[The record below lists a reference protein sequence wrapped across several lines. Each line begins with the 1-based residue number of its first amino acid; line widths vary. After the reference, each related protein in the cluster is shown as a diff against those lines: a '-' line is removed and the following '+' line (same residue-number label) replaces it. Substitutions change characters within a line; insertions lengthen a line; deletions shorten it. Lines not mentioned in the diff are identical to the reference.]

1 MSIKRIFHD
10 PIHKEIVFDSGKPEE
25 LMIMELIDS
34 VPFQRL
40 RRIKQ
45 LGPASLLFHG
55 AESSRFTHSIGVFC
69 IARKI
74 YEKLI
79 EIKSS
84 FCENKFVL
92 YGAALLHDLG
102 HGPLSHTSETIFDHN
117 HEKWSQKLVENY
129 APINSILKKFD
140 NELPR
145 QIGELFESKHLFS
158 KPLKTLISSE
168 IDCDRLDY
176 LLRDSYNTGTKYGLV
191 DLERIISALTFSP
204 DGNIAIKPKG
214 VIAIE
219 HFLVLRNLMYRT
231 IYNHRINE
239 ISTWILEKIIY
250 TIKNNFEKKIWLDN
264 SLHRWIFSPAK
275 IDFEDFIRN
284 DDVTFYYHLIRWKDE
299 SFEPLSTL
307 CKMFI
312 NRDLL
317 KASNISF
324 LSKFDRLKIFAI
336 TRKLCEANNYDSE
349 IFCGIKEKSFK
360 GFESNNALKIWDGTY
375 QSSLDNS
382 SDLIKTLMKSEESS
396 FIIYPSIIKNEINK
410 QISYLRNN
418 SRH

>member
-25 LMIMELIDS
+25 LMIMELIDTIA
-34 VPFQRL
+34 FQRL

-45 LGPASLLFHG
+45 LGAASLVFHG

-74 YEKLI
+74 YQRLI

-84 FCENKFVL
+84 FYENKFVL

-102 HGPLSHTSETIFDHN
+102 HGPLSHTSEVIFDHN
-117 HEKWSQKLVENY
+117 HEEWSQNLVKNY
-129 APINSILKKFD
+129 SPINSILKKYD
-140 NELPR
+140 NELPK
-145 QIGELFESKHLFS
+145 QICELFESKQLFS
-158 KPLKTLISSE
+158 NPLKTLISSE

-191 DLERIISALTFSP
+191 DLERIISGLTFSP

-214 VIAIE
+214 IIAIE

-239 ISTWILEKIIY
+239 ISTWILEKIIF
-250 TIKNNFEKKIWLDN
+250 TIKDNFEKKIWIDN
-264 SLHRWIFSPAK
+264 SLHKWIFSPK
-275 IDFEDFIRN
+275 NLDFDDFIKN
-284 DDVTFYYHLIRWKDE
+284 DDITFYYHLIRWKDE
-299 SFEPLSTL
+299 SFEPLSKL

-312 NRDLL
+312 DRDLL
-317 KASNISF
+317 RASDISF
-324 LSKFDRLKIFAI
+324 LNKVDRLKILAFAK
-336 TRKLCEANNYDSE
+336 KLCEKNNYDSE
-349 IFCGIKEKSFK
+349 IFCGIKERSFK
-360 GFESNNALKIWDGTY
+360 GFESNNAFKIWDGTY
-375 QSSLDNS
+375 QNSLECSSE
-382 SDLIKTLMKSEESS
+382 LIKTLVKSREISL
-396 FIIYPSIIKNEINK
+396 IIYPNLIKSEIK
-410 QISYLRNN
+410 TQISVLKNN
-418 SRH
+418 S

>member
-1 MSIKRIFHD
+1 MSIKRILHD

-25 LMIMELIDS
+25 LMIMELIDTIA
-34 VPFQRL
+34 FQRL

-45 LGPASLLFHG
+45 LGAASLLFHG

-74 YEKLI
+74 YQRLI
-79 EIKSS
+79 ESKSS
-84 FCENKFVL
+84 FCGNKFVL

-102 HGPLSHTSETIFDHN
+102 HGPLSHSSEAIFDHN
-117 HEKWSQKLVENY
+117 HEQWSQKLVRNY
-129 APINSILKKFD
+129 SPINSILKKYD

-145 QIGELFESKHLFS
+145 EIADLFESNQLFS

-168 IDCDRLDY
+168 IDCDRMDY

-191 DLERIISALTFSP
+191 DLERIISGLTFSP

-239 ISTWILEKIIY
+239 ISTWILEKIIS
-250 TIKNNFEKKIWLDN
+250 TIKYNFDKKIWIDR
-264 SLHRWIFSPAK
+264 SFYKWIFSPK
-275 IDFEDFIRN
+275 NIDFDDFIKN
-284 DDVTFYYHLIRWKDE
+284 DDITFYYHLIRWKDE

-312 NRDLL
+312 DRDLL
-317 KASNISF
+317 KASDISF
-324 LSKFDRLKIFAI
+324 LSKIDRLKILAFA
-336 TRKLCEANNYDSE
+336 RKLCETNNYDSE
-349 IFCGIKEKSFK
+349 TFCGIKERSFK

-375 QSSLDNS
+375 QSSLENS
-382 SDLIKTLMKSEESS
+382 SSLIKTLMKSNESS
-396 FIIYPSIIKNEINK
+396 FIIYPNVIKNEIRN
-410 QISYLRNN
+410 QILLIKNN
-418 SRH
+418 S

>member
-1 MSIKRIFHD
+1 MSSKRIFHD
-10 PIHKEIVFDSGKPEE
+10 PIHKGIVFDSGKPEE
-25 LMIMELIDS
+25 LMIMELIDTIA
-34 VPFQRL
+34 FQRL

-45 LGPASLLFHG
+45 LGAASLIFHG

-74 YEKLI
+74 LERLVEREPKFIL
-79 EIKSS
+79 
-84 FCENKFVL
+84 NKFVL

-102 HGPLSHTSETIFDHN
+102 HGPLSHTSEEIFDHD
-117 HEKWSQKLVENY
+117 HEYWSKNLVRNY
-129 APINSILKKFD
+129 SPITSILKNFGD
-140 NELPR
+140 ELPH
-145 QIGELFESKHLFS
+145 QIGELFESKDIFS
-158 KPLKTLISSE
+158 NPLKTLISSE

-176 LLRDSYNTGTKYGLV
+176 LLRDSYNTGTNYGLV

-239 ISTWILEKIIY
+239 ISTWMLEKIID
-250 TIKNNFEKKIWLDN
+250 TIKKKFDKKIYLDQ
-264 SLHRWIFSPAK
+264 SLYKWIFSPK
-275 IDFEDFIRN
+275 KLEINDFIKN
-284 DDVTFYYHLIRWKDE
+284 DDITFYYHLIRWKDE

-312 NRDLL
+312 DRDLL

-324 LSKFDRLKIFAI
+324 LSKIKRLEILAFA
-336 TRKLCEANNYDSE
+336 RKQCQLKSYDSE
-349 IFCGIKEKSFK
+349 VFCGIKESSFK
-360 GFESNNALKIWDGTY
+360 GFESNNSLKIWDGTY
-375 QSSLDNS
+375 QNSLENRSSLV
-382 SDLIKTLMKSEESS
+382 KTLMKSEESS
-396 FIIYPSIIKNEINK
+396 FIIYPNEIRNEINT
-410 QISYLRNN
+410 QISILRNN
-418 SRH
+418 P

>member
-25 LMIMELIDS
+25 LMIMELIDT
-34 VPFQRL
+34 VAFQRL

-74 YEKLI
+74 FKNLI
-79 EIKSS
+79 ESQSS

-102 HGPLSHTSETIFDHN
+102 HGPLSHTSEAIFDHN
-117 HEKWSQKLVENY
+117 HEKWSQNLVENY
-129 APINSILKKFD
+129 SPINSILKKYD
-140 NELPR
+140 NELPK
-145 QIGELFESKHLFS
+145 QIGELFESKQLFS

-204 DGNIAIKPKG
+204 DGNIAINPKG
-214 VIAIE
+214 LIAIE

-250 TIKNNFEKKIWLDN
+250 TVKHNLDKKIWLDK
-264 SLHRWIFSPAK
+264 SLYKWIFASSK
-275 IDFEDFIRN
+275 VDFDDFMRN

-299 SFEPLSTL
+299 SYEPLSTL

-312 NRDLL
+312 DRNLL
-317 KASNISF
+317 KASDISF
-324 LSKFDRLKIFAI
+324 LSKIDRLEILAFAK
-336 TRKLCEANNYDSE
+336 KLCETKNYDPE
-349 IFCGIKEKSFK
+349 IFCGIKERSFK
-360 GFESNNALKIWDGTY
+360 GFESNNALKIWDGIY
-375 QSSLDNS
+375 QNSLENS
-382 SDLIKTLMKSEESS
+382 SALIRTLMKSEEISL
-396 FIIYPSIIKNEINK
+396 IIYPGVINNEIKN
-410 QISYLRNN
+410 QISLIKNN
-418 SRH
+418 S